1 MCDSVLLAEANTDS
15 MSLLDRRDGRD
26 FSVAFCSSGGGDK
39 HSQGDI
45 FSTLKKPLHK
55 PRYSSVSAL
64 PCSLPVPFLS
74 LSAGARLDGHV
85 GVNLEHPVRGLVLI
99 EHGQGTHLLR
109 HAAGLGDAGD
119 DADGSD
125 DALNGGVVG
134 GPGHLGV
141 IRTGEERSE

>member
-26 FSVAFCSSGGGDK
+26 FSVAFCSSGGEDK

-45 FSTLKKPLHK
+45 FSTLKKPRHK

-64 PCSLPVPFLS
+64 SCSLPVPFLS
-74 LSAGARLDGHV
+74 LSAGTRLDGHV
-85 GVNLEHPVRGLVLI
+85 GVNLEHPVRGLILV
-99 EHGQGTHLLR
+99 EHGQGTHLLW
-109 HAAGLGDAGD
+109 HAAGFGDAGD

-134 GPGHLGV
+134 GPGHLRGV
-141 IRTGEERSE
+141 RTGEERSE